1 MSRRSRVGTII
12 AALAV
17 IAAMAIPASSA
28 LADGAQMS
36 SGGGGPVAQKSGTL
50 INFVTKG
57 RLKVARTIQPLAA
70 CTAAC
75 TASGTGVIKG
85 FGGRGT
91 FTASGGP
98 FDPGVPFG
106 LFFKPNKTLLKAL
119 KLFPGRF
126 HLTETLTATP
136 VDPATGAATGPPE
149 TISATFG
156 FKR

>member
-1 MSRRSRVGTII
+1 MSRRSRVGTIV
-12 AALAV
+12 AALA
-17 IAAMAIPASSA
+17 ITAALSLPASSA
-28 LADGAQMS
+28 LAGGAQMS
-36 SGGGGPVAQKSGTL
+36 SAGGGPVAQKSGVL

-57 RLKVARTIQPLAA
+57 KLRVAKTIQPLAA

-75 TASGTGVIKG
+75 TASGVGAIKG
-85 FGGRGT
+85 FGGKGS
-91 FTASGGP
+91 FSASGGP
-98 FDPGVPFG
+98 FQPGVPFG
-106 LFFKPNKTLLKAL
+106 LFFKPNKTLLRAM

-136 VDPATGAATGPPE
+136 VDPATGAPTGPAE